1 MVILSPVK
9 LTDKINSYTP
19 LDPDCWPCIERREA
33 WASGSCPSTDTDEE
47 IETTGTQSTKDR
59 FFEQH
64 QMQSSVG
71 LSLSCGRKYRPAS
84 PDTRIFT

>member
-47 IETTGTQSTKDR
+47 IETTGTQMESILFPSPR
-59 FFEQH
+59 LNLRRQRVVYVLYIH
-64 QMQSSVG
+64 VC
-71 LSLSCGRKYRPAS
+71 LGRP
-84 PDTRIFT
+84 